1 MGKFFSLIPRAM
13 WEILEILLQGTDD
26 VHHTYYMYLIKSTHI
41 NDIFLYFLKKSPL
54 FNFHLE
60 N

>member
-1 MGKFFSLIPRAM
+1 M
-13 WEILEILLQGTDD
+13 WEILEMLLQGTDD
-26 VHHTYYMYLIKSTHI
+26 IHHTYYMYLIKSTHI